1 MNAYYSEVPQRLCAY
16 RKALEKTQKEMAEKF
31 GVKQDHYSRL
41 ESGKT
46 FLSYRNLL
54 CFVSNGG
61 DIYYLITGKERYVGV
76 IDAYLDNFK
85 LLRDKVE
92 IVKLILWAT
101 YQSISYEKSNEIY
114 EIKRAWKHIEL
125 IENEKKMNS
134 MWRNIRKVEGISQQR
149 MAERLDINIKR
160 YQRMENLRTKPD
172 AEILHSLFFDLGY
185 SPLVMMKQDMFYLDE
200 INKIWDEFPE
210 KTRERLEG
218 VIEQG
223 IKLIQEFGSV
233 SK

>member
-1 MNAYYSEVPQRLCAY
+1 
-16 RKALEKTQKEMAEKF
+16 MAEKF

-46 FLSYRNLL
+46 LPSYRNLL

-61 DIYYLITGKERYVGV
+61 DIYYLITGKERYTGV
-76 IDAYLDNFK
+76 IDAYLDKFK
-85 LLRDKVE
+85 ILRDKVE
-92 IVKLILWAT
+92 LLKLILWVT
-101 YQSISYEKSNEIY
+101 YQGVSYEKSNKIY

-125 IENEKKMNS
+125 IENEKKINS
-134 MWRNIRKVEGISQQR
+134 IWKNIRKVEGISQKR
-149 MAERLDINIKR
+149 MADRLDINIKR

-172 AEILHSLFFDLGY
+172 AEILHSLFWDLGY
-185 SPLVMMKQDMFYLDE
+185 SPLVMLKQDVFYLDE

-223 IKLIQEFGSV
+223 IKLMQEFGSS

>member
-134 MWRNIRKVEGISQQR
+134 IWRNIRKVEGISQQR

-160 YQRMENLRTKPD
+160 YQRMVNLRTKPD

-223 IKLIQEFGSV
+223 IKLMEESGST

>member
-31 GVKQDHYSRL
+31 GVKQDHYNRL

-46 FLSYRNLL
+46 LPSYRNLL

-61 DIYYLITGKERYVGV
+61 DIYYLITGKERYTGV
-76 IDAYLDNFK
+76 IDAYLDKFK
-85 LLRDKVE
+85 ILRDKVE
-92 IVKLILWAT
+92 LLKLILWVT
-101 YQSISYEKSNEIY
+101 YQGVSYEKSNKIY

-125 IENEKKMNS
+125 IENEKKINS
-134 MWRNIRKVEGISQQR
+134 IWKNIRKVEGISQKR
-149 MAERLDINIKR
+149 MADRLDINIKR

-172 AEILHSLFFDLGY
+172 AEILHSLFWDLGY
-185 SPLVMMKQDMFYLDE
+185 SPLVMLKQDVFYLDE

-223 IKLIQEFGSV
+223 IKLMQEFGSS